1 MCSVQLIFFILR
13 HTFISKASN
22 LVMSSFLIVIIS
34 AQYKVTL
41 QISVFTILFLR
52 HLHSSQSSPWK
63 LFPPGKGFFPI
74 AIQGRQSW
82 GLRVATPRFWAG
94 GHREGRREV
103 VGVVL
108 TGREIL
114 LYLIMYRK
122 YVRKW
127 LLLKRNRI
135 ICPEVA
141 VNGQLFAW
149 KIDFFSY
156 LKKSKFSEI
165 CLQISIFFC
174 KIA

>member
-1 MCSVQLIFFILR
+1 MCSVQLIFSILR

-22 LVMSSFLIVIIS
+22 LVRSSFLIVLIS

-52 HLHSSQSSPWK
+52 HLHSSQSFRREF
-63 LFPPGKGFFPI
+63 FPPGKGFFPI
-74 AIQGRQSW
+74 AIQGHQSW
-82 GLRVATPRFWAG
+82 GLRVATPRFGQGVARRVAG
-94 GHREGRREV
+94 RWLEPW
-103 VGVVL
+103 

-114 LYLIMYRK
+114 LYLYRK

-127 LLLKRNRI
+127 LLLKRYII

-141 VNGQLFAW
+141 VNGQFFAW
-149 KIDFFSY
+149 KVEFFNC

-165 CLQISIFFC
+165 CLENSIFFS